1 MVTLVTTNNEVNTTK
16 NMFTEADDI
25 ALRMEQ
31 NRLEAEKKCKASQR
45 EAASTL
51 ESLTMQQQVQIKK
64 LQEHVRYDQLREEE
78 ALKTPLPFTKT
89 PFPLPGDLKFQD
101 GGVFVSTFNPPPAKE
116 EAPLHMAISRVH
128 NPYLDLKPPAADKP
142 QTNDIHHV
150 HVPYKSPTVLSTVTT
165 TPTFNSTETKDLKTH
180 AVINN
185 EVNHDVKT
193 HPVFEAE
200 LPSLP
205 NTPRSPT
212 KIEVIDL
219 TIDGSENSSAQ
230 PPKKKRKTTTI
241 DVMVI
246 VTMPGLVDPVVKK
259 IQCTV
264 DPESD

>member
-1 MVTLVTTNNEVNTTK
+1 
-16 NMFTEADDI
+16 MFTEADDI
-25 ALRMEQ
+25 ALHMEQ
-31 NRLEAEKKCKASQR
+31 NRLEAEKKRKASQR

-241 DVMVI
+241 NVMVI
-246 VTMPGLVDPVVKK
+246 VTRTWTQPTSVN
-259 IQCTV
+259 INA
-264 DPESD
+264 S

>member
-1 MVTLVTTNNEVNTTK
+1 MRATTNWEN
-16 NMFTEADDI
+16 
-25 ALRMEQ
+25 
-31 NRLEAEKKCKASQR
+31 KKRSKLHCPSRKH
-45 EAASTL
+45 
-51 ESLTMQQQVQIKK
+51 QQ
-64 LQEHVRYDQLREEE
+64 
-78 ALKTPLPFTKT
+78 
-89 PFPLPGDLKFQD
+89 
-101 GGVFVSTFNPPPAKE
+101 
-116 EAPLHMAISRVH
+116 
-128 NPYLDLKPPAADKP
+128 KP

-150 HVPYKSPTVLSTVTT
+150 HVPYTSPTVLSTVTT

-230 PPKKKRKTTTI
+230 PPKKKENHHNQRDGDCDNARPCRPCREKNSVYGRPRIWLRFKTCWSI
-241 DVMVI
+241 PRCSHPNVFQLAVFVPCCM
-246 VTMPGLVDPVVKK
+246 
-259 IQCTV
+259 
-264 DPESD
+264 